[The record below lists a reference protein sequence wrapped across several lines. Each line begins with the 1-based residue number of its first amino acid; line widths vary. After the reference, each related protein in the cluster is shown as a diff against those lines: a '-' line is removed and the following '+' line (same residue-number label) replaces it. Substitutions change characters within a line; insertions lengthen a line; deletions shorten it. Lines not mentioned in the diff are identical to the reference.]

1 MAKLVGVTEKTAR
14 NWERGTDFPSESNLK
29 KLIETYLCRG
39 VFTPGQEREEAKTL
53 WERACQGASR
63 RKAIFD
69 ETWFTV
75 LLAQQQ
81 HPTFKATASAPR
93 ADSPEGPPRLRG
105 SGAPAL
111 KNSTADQLAPL
122 LSAPF
127 RLRQADWGEASDR
140 ASFSGRGEEASH
152 ISPLASSAQLDRL
165 LVTKRTVPSRRVRL
179 VPRVHLTG
187 RLQAEPGRKLT
198 LISAPAGFGKTTLLL
213 DWITSGNQRVAWL
226 SLDKGD
232 NDPVRFWRYVVVAL
246 QSALAKTD
254 LGTSTLAMLLELGPS
269 QLEMVLAD
277 LLNELAALEQD
288 LALVLDDYQVIT
300 TPTIHDSLT
309 FLLEHLPARLQLVIA
324 TRVDPPL
331 SLAQLRAR
339 DKLVELRADELRFSA
354 EEVTHFLRD
363 TMELVLDADQVVQ
376 LAERTEGW
384 VAGLQLAALALRG
397 RADVDQ
403 FLARFS
409 GSHRYLVDYLA
420 EDVLRRELEPVQR
433 FLLETSLLE
442 RLCAP
447 LCAALTGSSEAQ
459 ALLEGAERAN
469 LFLVPLDD
477 HREWYRYHALF
488 AEFLQER
495 LRLAFPGEVE
505 TLHRRAAQWF
515 EEQELIPEAV
525 QHALAGADYERAV
538 RLVTQSAR
546 AFLLRGET
554 ATLRTW
560 LQALPEDLVRARPRL
575 CMILG
580 NELST
585 AGEFEAADVWLQ
597 AAEARLRARESGGV
611 DGADAEVADAEVREE
626 EGGFRGT
633 LQEVLALRAG
643 NAALAGDLP
652 HALELVHQ
660 AGDHLPSDN
669 PLLRSLV
676 AFDLSGAYYWSGD
689 MVAAGPAVREVS
701 SAGAAAG
708 SLYFE
713 LLGLVCEGWVHMAR
727 GELRQ
732 AAETLRL
739 VSQRMAGQED
749 QTYWVAGLAP
759 LGLGMVLREW
769 NNLESAEQQL
779 RTGIE
784 LTTRWD
790 LIAPLLLGYFQLAR
804 VRQAR
809 GDAAGA
815 LELIAHADKA
825 MRRSGGGLLVGVVA
839 ACQTQLWLQQGNLAA
854 ARHWATTVPLDPDQ
868 PTTLLGELERLAL
881 VRVQIAQGRAEDALE
896 ALERLRAAAE
906 VAGHGGSVLE
916 ILMLRALAQQRLGN
930 TAQALAQLAEAL
942 AEAEPEGYVRLFV
955 DEGPPMQA
963 LLEQVLAAQCS
974 HRLAGPQSSAAYL
987 EYLLAAFAGS
997 GAPGTPSREAAPS
1010 TTRAQALIEPLNER
1024 ELAVLRL
1031 LATGKS
1037 NVEIARELIVAPS
1050 TIKWYLKHLYVKLQV
1065 HSRMQAL
1072 TRARELRLLVWPP
1085 DLPVS
1090 LPRFPPDLPLCWL
1103 LSASV
1108 RETCFLATKRIS

>member
-1 MAKLVGVTEKTAR
+1 MLYHPRYKTNDDPFGLLVLTLRKKAGLTQVELAKLVGVTEKTVR

-39 VFTPGQEREEAKTL
+39 VFTPGQEREGAKTL
-53 WERACQGASR
+53 WERACQSASR

-75 LLAQQQ
+75 LLAQQ
-81 HPTFKATASAPR
+81 HHSTFNATAPAPR

-111 KNSTADQLAPL
+111 KNSTAD
-122 LSAPF
+122 
-127 RLRQADWGEASDR
+127 WGEASDR
-140 ASFSGRGEEASH
+140 APFSGRGEEASH

-165 LVTKRTVPSRRVRL
+165 LVTKRTAPSRRVRL
-179 VPRVHLTG
+179 VPRAHLTG

-226 SLDKGD
+226 SLDEGD

-254 LGTSTLAMLLELGPS
+254 LETSTLAMLLELGSS

-277 LLNELAALEQD
+277 LLNELAAFEQD
-288 LALVLDDYQVIT
+288 LALVMDDYQVIT

-309 FLLEHLPARLQLVIA
+309 FLLERLPAHLQLVIA

-331 SLAQLRAR
+331 PLARLRAH

-354 EEVTHFLRD
+354 EEATHFLRD

-403 FLARFS
+403 FLAHFS
-409 GSHRYLVDYLA
+409 GSHRYLMDYLA
-420 EDVLRRELEPVQR
+420 EDVLRREPEPVQR
-433 FLLETSLLE
+433 FLLQTSLLE

-447 LCAALTGSSEAQ
+447 LCSALTGSSEAQ
-459 ALLEGAERAN
+459 ALLERAERAN

-495 LRLAFPGEVE
+495 LRLAFPGEGE

-580 NELST
+580 NELGA
-585 AGEFEAADVWLQ
+585 AGEYEAADVWLQ
-597 AAEARLRARESGGV
+597 AAEVRLRAGESGGA

-626 EGGFRGT
+626 GGFQGT

-643 NAALAGDLP
+643 NAVMAGDLP
-652 HALELVHQ
+652 LALELVHKVE
-660 AGDHLPSDN
+660 DHLPSDN
-669 PLLRSLV
+669 PLLRSRV

-689 MVAAGPAVREVS
+689 MVAAGPANREVNI
-701 SAGAAAG
+701 AGAAAG

-713 LLGLVCEGWVHMAR
+713 LLGLVGVGWVHTAR
-727 GELRQ
+727 GKLRQ

-739 VSQRMAGQED
+739 VLQRIAGQED

-769 NNLESAEQQL
+769 NHLESAEQQL

-815 LELIAHADKA
+815 LELIAQADKA

-839 ACQTQLWLQQGNLAA
+839 ACQAQLWLQQGNLAQA
-854 ARHWATTVPLDPDQ
+854 EHWATIVPLDPDQ
-868 PTTLLGELERLAL
+868 PITLLGELLQLAL
-881 VRVQIAQGRAEDALE
+881 VRVRIAQGRVVDALE
-896 ALERLRAAAE
+896 ALERLRVAAE
-906 VAGHGGSVLE
+906 VAGRGGSVLE

-942 AEAEPEGYVRLFV
+942 AQAEPEGYVRLFV

-963 LLEQVLAAQCS
+963 LLEQVLAAQFS
-974 HRLAGPQSSAAYL
+974 HRLAGPQSSTAYL
-987 EYLLAAFAGS
+987 EHLLAAFGGS
-997 GAPGTPSREAAPS
+997 RAPGTPSGEVAPS
-1010 TTRAQALIEPLNER
+1010 AARNQALIEPLKER

-1037 NVEIARELIVAPS
+1037 NVEIAHELIVAPS
-1050 TIKWYLKHLYVKLQV
+1050 TIKWYLKQLYAKLQV

-1090 LPRFPPDLPLCWL
+1090 LPRFPPDIPP
-1103 LSASV
+1103 
-1108 RETCFLATKRIS
+1108 FGG